1 MVVSVF
7 VALLLGRVFD
17 REGVHIFL
25 SIPIISLASVFLA
38 FSNDP
43 RIAVAGSLVW
53 GAGIGLFEPLLQA
66 SIAESTSLERRGKV
80 YGTLSAVDGTAWF
93 LGSAMM
99 SVLYDVSIGHILAYV
114 VIIEAA
120 ALIAYLWLLLI
131 RDPG

>member
-17 REGVHIFL
+17 REGVHIF
-25 SIPIISLASVFLA
+25 IPIISLASVFLA

-80 YGTLSAVDGTAWF
+80 YG
-93 LGSAMM
+93 
-99 SVLYDVSIGHILAYV
+99 HILAYV